1 LLLSTIIMG
10 CNSDTAD
17 DGPLC
22 SGTLSVTGASP
33 VDGAQGVATDAH
45 PSILVGNTTG
55 CPLRSVDVGGG
66 PVTVKLAGQAIDG
79 TTKTRV
85 EGSSAISTFIPSV
98 PLMPNQSYTIEY
110 GMFHASFATG
120 TQTTSAPPV
129 ATTVNKVL
137 VSRYNDNDEH
147 IEVGAPF
154 GLPTPIVH
162 LIPTDADGKNLTAGL
177 SKEWAFVVH
186 ATIPVGDAWGGL
198 GIEHFGEICFVAQT
212 ENESGALSER
222 SKPKC
227 ASP

>member
-1 LLLSTIIMG
+1 MG

-45 PSILVGNTTG
+45 PSVLVGNTTS
-55 CPLRSVDVGGG
+55 CPLRSADVGGE
-66 PVTVKLAGQAIDG
+66 PMTVKLAGQAVDG
-79 TTKTRV
+79 TMKTRV
-85 EGSSAISTFIPSV
+85 EGSSAITTFVPSA
-98 PLMPNQSYTIEY
+98 PLMPNQTYTIEY
-110 GMFHASFATG
+110 GTFRASFATG
-120 TQTTSAPPV
+120 TQTTSTPPV
-129 ATTVNKVL
+129 ATTVNKLV
-137 VSRYNDNDEH
+137 VSRFNDNDEH

-154 GLPTPIVH
+154 GQSTPIVH
-162 LIPTDADGKNLTAGL
+162 LIPTDSDGKNLTLGS

-198 GIEHFGEICFVAQT
+198 GIERVGEVCFVAQT
-212 ENESGALSER
+212 ENEAGALSER

-227 ASP
+227 ASQ